1 MKQNKF
7 PPGWD
12 AKRVQSV
19 IDYYENQTE
28 DEAVA
33 EDEAGLQDES
43 VTLMEVPT
51 ELVPV
56 VSELIAQHK
65 SQHRRQNNER
75 FRTSRL
81 RSILDFSRSKEWTS
95 RWVHHS

>member
-12 AKRVQSV
+12 AERVQRV

-33 EDEAGLQDES
+33 EAEAAFQDES

-51 ELVPV
+51 ELVPIV
-56 VSELIAQHK
+56 LELISKHANG
-65 SQHRRQNNER
+65 SDNARPNWFQN
-75 FRTSRL
+75 
-81 RSILDFSRSKEWTS
+81 ILQSW
-95 RWVHHS
+95 HG